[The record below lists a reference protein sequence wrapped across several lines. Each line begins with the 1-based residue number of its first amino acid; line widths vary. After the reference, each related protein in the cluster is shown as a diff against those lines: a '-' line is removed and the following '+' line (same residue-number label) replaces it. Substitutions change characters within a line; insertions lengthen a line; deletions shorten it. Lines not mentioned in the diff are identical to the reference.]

1 MHNSLKIFGPL
12 LLAAVVS
19 GSWLPNNGHA
29 DALDSLALCGDLSG
43 ISHPV
48 PMAAPALDGAQIRL
62 ANWNIQKASQQGW
75 RHDLRL
81 LGEDIDLLLLQEAVL
96 ERELETTI
104 DSNNLHAVFAPGY
117 ATEEQRTGVM
127 TLSRTPPMSECLLSH
142 QEPWLLTPKATGIS
156 TYRISGSTMPLLVIN
171 LHAVNFT
178 FGIEALDQQL
188 TDASQVIRQ
197 HLGPVIFSG
206 DFNTWSEPRLQLLTA
221 IAEQLGLSPLDYSD
235 DQRTLVFGLP
245 LDHIFVRGLKV
256 VSSGTRAVTSSDHN
270 PIFATLA
277 VDS

>member
-1 MHNSLKIFGPL
+1 MPISLKIISPL
-12 LLAAVVS
+12 LLAFVISAAWLVPSGRADVIDTLGGCDLEGVS
-19 GSWLPNNGHA
+19 HT
-29 DALDSLALCGDLSG
+29 
-43 ISHPV
+43 V

-75 RHDLRL
+75 RQDLRL

-96 ERELETTI
+96 ERDLETSI
-104 DSNNLHAVFAPGY
+104 DNNNLHAVFAPGY
-117 ATEEQRTGVM
+117 ATEAQRTGVM
-127 TLSRTPPMSECLLSH
+127 TLSRTPPIGKCLLTH

-156 TYRISGSTMPLLVIN
+156 TYRISGSVRQLLVIN

-178 FGIEALDQQL
+178 FGVEALDQQL
-188 TDASQVIRQ
+188 SDASRVIRQ
-197 HLGPVIFSG
+197 HQGPVIFSG
-206 DFNTWSEPRLQLLTA
+206 DFNTWNESRLQLLTSLVDG
-221 IAEQLGLSPLDYSD
+221 LGLSSLDYTD
-235 DQRTLVFGLP
+235 DQRKLVFGLP

>member
-1 MHNSLKIFGPL
+1 MYRTFKIFGL
-12 LLAAVVS
+12 L
-19 GSWLPNNGHA
+19 
-29 DALDSLALCGDLSG
+29 SLAIMASSTGLFRSASAEALAPLAVCDLRDQQ
-43 ISHPV
+43 PAAA
-48 PMAAPALDGAQIRL
+48 MAQPSMDGSQIRL

-104 DSNNLHAVFAPGY
+104 DNADLHAVFAPGY
-117 ATEEQRTGVM
+117 ATDDERTGVM
-127 TLSRTPPMSECLLSH
+127 TLSRTPPISECLLSH

-156 TYRISGSTMPLLVIN
+156 TYRISGSTQPLLVIN

-178 FGIEALDQQL
+178 FGTSALDQQL
-188 TDASQVIRQ
+188 SDATGVIRQ
-197 HLGPVIFSG
+197 HQGPVIFSG
-206 DFNTWSEPRLQLLTA
+206 DFNTWSAARLLLLTSLM
-221 IAEQLGLSPLDYSD
+221 EQLGLAALDYND
-235 DQRTLVFGLP
+235 DQRKLVFGLP
-245 LDHIFVRGLKV
+245 LDHIFVRGLRV

-270 PIFATLA
+270 PIFATFA